1 MPSKAQI
8 RTVIM
13 NPDHICEW
21 WVGEIWVTFG
31 GRSWREDT
39 VVDIDEKNLRRRVTE
54 EVERLRQ
61 LFDSGSHEVM
71 FS

>member
-1 MPSKAQI
+1 MPSEARI
-8 RTVIM
+8 RTVVM

-39 VVDIDEKNLRRRVTE
+39 IVDIDEKNLNRRVTE

-61 LFDSGSHEVM
+61 LFDNGSHEIM